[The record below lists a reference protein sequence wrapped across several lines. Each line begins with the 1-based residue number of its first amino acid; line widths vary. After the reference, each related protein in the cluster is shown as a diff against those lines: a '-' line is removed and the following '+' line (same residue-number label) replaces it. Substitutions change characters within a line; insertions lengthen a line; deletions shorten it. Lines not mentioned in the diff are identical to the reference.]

1 MMDKASTLSGSV
13 VYFDPEM
20 FMAAYGAHAVRVTVD
35 GEIQVLIIT
44 TEGAEWLALDEADL
58 VQPVGRPTKA
68 RKQ

>member
-1 MMDKASTLSGSV
+1 MMDKASTAGGYHI
-13 VYFDPEM
+13 YFDPEM
-20 FMAAYGAHAVRVTVD
+20 FMAAYGAHAARTTVD

-58 VQPVGRPTKA
+58 VQPVGRPAKV